1 MEKHNPV
8 LSKEVLE
15 VLDPKRGESYLD
27 LTAGFG
33 GHARKILAVTRNYK
47 GSVLVDRDEVAIDYL
62 RTKCQFGEVR
72 PEILQRDYYSA
83 VLFLAECGRKFD
95 LVLMDLGVSS
105 PQLDEAERG
114 FSFSKTGKLDMRMD
128 RRQEKTAAD
137 IVNKA
142 RMVDLAE
149 IFVRNGEMKPKAAQ
163 RLALQIVRNRPFTT
177 TTELANLIA
186 FNQKST
192 EERVFHGRFKHPATT
207 AFQAIRIEVNDEL
220 SELRETLPVLL
231 KIIRPGGRIAIISF
245 HSLEDR
251 IVKEFFKSEASKGA
265 EASLRIL
272 TKKPITAGEV
282 ELINN
287 PRARSAKLRGAER
300 RDF

>member
-33 GHARKILAVTRNYK
+33 GHARKILAVTQNYN

-72 PEILQRDYYSA
+72 PEILRRDYYSA

-186 FNQKST
+186 FNQKSA
-192 EERVFHGRFKHPATT
+192 EVRVWRGKHPATT

-220 SELRETLPVLL
+220 GELERTLPALL
-231 KIIRPGGRIAIISF
+231 KIVDAGGRIAIISF

-251 IVKEFFKSEASKGA
+251 IVKEFFRSEASKGA
-265 EASLRIL
+265 EARLKIL
-272 TKKPITAGEV
+272 TKKPIVVGEV
-282 ELINN
+282 ELLNN
-287 PRARSAKLRGAER
+287 PRAKSAKLRGAER
-300 RDF
+300 QEN

>member
-15 VLDPKRGESYLD
+15 VLSPKRGEKHLD

-33 GHARKILAVTRNYK
+33 GHARKILAITQNYK
-47 GSVLVDRDEVAIDYL
+47 DSVLVDRDEVAIEFL

-72 PEILQRDYYSA
+72 PEILRRDYYSA

-163 RLALQIVRNRPFTT
+163 RLALEIVKNRPFFT

-186 FNQKST
+186 FHAKSS
-192 EERVFHGRFKHPATT
+192 EERVWRGKHPATT

-220 SELRETLPVLL
+220 SMLRRTLPAVLSL
-231 KIIRPGGRIAIISF
+231 MNPGGRIAIISF

-251 IVKEFFKSEASKGA
+251 IVKEFFKAEAAKGA
-265 EASLRIL
+265 EAELRII
-272 TKKPITAGEV
+272 TKKPIVAGEV

-300 RDF
+300 SF